1 MDRQDI
7 LKLQVLLEN
16 LTGEDMPQYGSVAP
30 LVVSPMGTE
39 SLRSAYVEV
48 PEDSGKHEDSDDESE
63 ETETPLEK
71 IISNIKDIIADIEE
85 KKKSRFSLETE
96 GFLDSFVKAA
106 QDPTQVV
113 DTTKAYIDRISDKS
127 LQIIGDKNKDNKVI
141 YPSNNRDVTAVING
155 KLVKDVTGKITSTT
169 PDRKKFTVTL
179 TSPDNTFA
187 TKVNTGTG
195 YEQIMDKAGKPVLD
209 AGGNPTY
216 KRVTNAQSGEEV
228 TGKENPVIVLYK
240 SKLSAANKNA
250 YKDYSTKATFE
261 IGMDATASDIKWA
274 YYTSKTTDTTTP
286 TSSPSTSPTS
296 TPTPST
302 SPTSTPTPTST
313 RKPPAG
319 TPFNYKGKD
328 YVFSGMAW
336 YDGNRPVPNPLQA
349 EIANA
354 YKNRIIPRRRS

>member
-16 LTGEDMPQYGSVAP
+16 LTGEDRPQYGSVAP

-48 PEDSGKHEDSDDESE
+48 PEDSGKHEDSDDESG

-179 TSPDNTFA
+179 TSPDTIFA
-187 TKVNTGTG
+187 KKVK
-195 YEQIMDKAGKPVLD
+195 IGK
-209 AGGNPTY
+209 G
-216 KRVTNAQSGEEV
+216 SGAEV
-228 TGKENPVIVLYK
+228 TGRENSVFVLYK
-240 SKLSAANKNA
+240 SKITEADKKNYNDYENKE
-250 YKDYSTKATFE
+250 DFE
-261 IGMDATASDIKWA
+261 IGIDANKSDIKWA
-274 YYTSKTTDTTTP
+274 YYPPKIIQTTTP
-286 TSSPSTSPTS
+286 IPSSSISPTS
-296 TPTPST
+296 TP
-302 SPTSTPTPTST
+302 SPTPTPTPTPT

-336 YDGNRPVPNPLQA
+336 YDGKKPVPNPLQA

>member
-16 LTGEDMPQYGSVAP
+16 LTGEDRPQYGSVAP

-48 PEDSGKHEDSDDESE
+48 PEDSGKHEDSDNESE
-63 ETETPLEK
+63 ETETSLEK

-113 DTTKAYIDRISDKS
+113 DTTKAYIDRIGDKS
-127 LQIIGDKNKDNKVI
+127 LQIIGEKNKDNKVI
-141 YPSNNRDVTAVING
+141 LPSNNENVTAVING
-155 KLVKDVTGKITSTT
+155 KLVKDVTGKITSTA
-169 PDRKKFTVTL
+169 PNRQEFTVTL
-179 TSPDNTFA
+179 TSPDNIFA
-187 TKVNTGTG
+187 TKTNTGTG
-195 YEQIMDKAGKPVLD
+195 YEQVMDKSGKPVLD
-209 AGGNPTY
+209 ASGNPTY

-228 TGKENPVIVLYK
+228 TGNENPIIVLYK
-240 SKLSAANKNA
+240 SKLSATNKNA
-250 YKDYSTKATFE
+250 YKDYSNKARFE
-261 IGMDATASDIKWA
+261 IGIDATPSGIKWA
-274 YYTSKTTDTTTP
+274 YYTPKTTNTAAAPTTT
-286 TSSPSTSPTS
+286 TSPSSS
-296 TPTPST
+296 TTPAS
-302 SPTSTPTPTST
+302 

-319 TPFNYKGKD
+319 TKFNYKGKN
-328 YVFSGMAW
+328 YEFSGMAW

-349 EIANA
+349 EIVNA
-354 YKNRIIPRRRS
+354 YKNRIIPRRTP